1 MGPGKSSTPCAKSP
15 GPANLKWA
23 PLSHYIEASIM
34 FRHGLLFCLVVVA
47 GCNGRDGVRD
57 AGDSAHSLVRVEVAY
72 ARALNGEATFDAQ
85 AHFVRYRSFDPA
97 GVPTILGI
105 ADYDAIPI
113 DTCRVADGQTELD
126 EALAATSLEGAR
138 A

>member
-1 MGPGKSSTPCAKSP
+1 TPCVASP
-15 GPANLKWA
+15 GPANLKY
-23 PLSHYIEASIM
+23 PPISHYIEASTM
-34 FRHGLLFCLVVVA
+34 LRHGHLFFLAAASLLG
-47 GCNGRDGVRD
+47 GCTGRDGVRD

-72 ARALNGEATFDAQ
+72 ARALNGDAVFDAQ

-138 A
+138 AVPA